1 MKKIK
6 RLGIFILAASL
17 LPSFVSAKGFVR
29 QNNFMDKSGHE
40 RTHSLKKWQAR
51 MNLPVTGGINAKTK
65 QALYTE
71 NYEVYDMVTNPPT
84 SGNWIVVNKSRR
96 TLTLYKGGQALGKF
110 PVTLGTGSTPTP
122 SAKARIHNMHKN
134 PAWGGMGGKYT
145 PVASNDPKNP
155 LGERWMGL
163 SIPGKSGY
171 GIHGNI
177 KPLQIGGYY
186 SNGCIRMFNY
196 DIENEIFPKMS
207 VGAPVW
213 LGTDAELESWGVY
226 QFSRPKKAEA
236 KPVEKQEPKPVHKQE
251 PIEENRNPIE
261 EVPAGDLLEF

>member
-6 RLGIFILAASL
+6 RLGAFILVASL

-29 QNNFMDKSGHE
+29 QNDFMDKSGHE
-40 RTHSLKKWQAR
+40 RTHALKKWQAR
-51 MNLPVTGGINAKTK
+51 MNLPVTGGMNDKTN
-65 QALYTE
+65 QALYTQ

-96 TLTLYKGGQALGKF
+96 TLTLYKGGQSIGKF
-110 PVTLGTGSTPTP
+110 PVTLGTSSTPTP
-122 SAKARIHNMHKN
+122 SAKAKIQNMHKN

-145 PVASNDPKNP
+145 PVAANDPRNP

-163 SIPGKSGY
+163 RIPGMSGY

-196 DIENEIFPKMS
+196 DIENVVFPKMK

-213 LGTDAELESWGVY
+213 LGTDVELESWGVY
-226 QFSRPKKAEA
+226 QYSRPKKAEP
-236 KPVEKQEPKPVHKQE
+236 KLVEKKEPPKEVNKNPV
-251 PIEENRNPIE
+251 E

>member
-1 MKKIK
+1 MKKFK
-6 RLGIFILAASL
+6 RLGAFILAASL

-29 QNNFMDKSGHE
+29 QNDFMDKSGQE
-40 RTHSLKKWQAR
+40 RTHALKKWQAR
-51 MNLPVTGGINAKTK
+51 MNLPVTGGINDKTN

-96 TLTLYKGGQALGKF
+96 TLTLYKGGQSIGKF
-110 PVTLGTGSTPTP
+110 PVTLGTSSTPTP
-122 SAKARIHNMHKN
+122 SAKARIQNMHKN

-145 PVASNDPKNP
+145 PVAANDPKNP

-163 SIPGKSGY
+163 RIPGMSGY

-177 KPLQIGGYY
+177 KPFQIGGYY

-196 DIENEIFPKMS
+196 DIENLVFPKMK

-226 QFSRPKKAEA
+226 QYSRPKKAEP
-236 KPVEKQEPKPVHKQE
+236 KPVEKKEPPKEVNKNPVK
-251 PIEENRNPIE
+251 

>member
-1 MKKIK
+1 MKKFK
-6 RLGIFILAASL
+6 RLGAFILAASL

-29 QNNFMDKSGHE
+29 QNDFMDKSGHE
-40 RTHSLKKWQAR
+40 RTHALKKWQAR
-51 MNLPVTGGINAKTK
+51 MNLPVTGGMNDKTN
-65 QALYTE
+65 QALYTQ

-96 TLTLYKGGQALGKF
+96 TLTLYKGGQSIGKF
-110 PVTLGTGSTPTP
+110 PVTLGTSSTPTP
-122 SAKARIHNMHKN
+122 SAKAKIQNMHKN
-134 PAWGGMGGKYT
+134 PDWGGMGGKYT
-145 PVASNDPKNP
+145 PVAANDPRNP

-163 SIPGKSGY
+163 RIPGMSGY

-177 KPLQIGGYY
+177 KPFQIGGYY

-196 DIENEIFPKMS
+196 DIENLVFPKMK

-226 QFSRPKKAEA
+226 QYSRPKKVEQ
-236 KPVEKQEPKPVHKQE
+236 KPVEKKEPPKEVNKNPV
-251 PIEENRNPIE
+251 E